1 MNIDQQQTIA
11 HLEALGYAQSTPI
24 YLRCFPKNKGRA
36 RNFQGTI
43 AQLPWD
49 DLHRLQAQDYGVY
62 FVVNGQGHKDV
73 DVRLGRVV
81 FFEHDDL
88 EKSMQM
94 GLWKTLGLPLPTIQ
108 IDTGGKSI
116 HSYWRL
122 QTDCD
127 IAQWRTLQADLLAFA
142 DADRSIKNPS
152 RVMRLAGFVHPG
164 TGQISTIV
172 HQSDQCYSYDEL
184 RVIVPR
190 QQQLPSNSP
199 KKTIPL
205 EICLTHDDRAL
216 LQNGASEGHRNTGG
230 AKLARN
236 LIGTESYLKTI
247 GRSSNSSARELF
259 ESYCSRCHPPIC
271 AQESAAIW
279 ESAITDNPMPSLTKA
294 AIANCI
300 DAWQRR
306 SHIIPIEVAAP
317 EPNQASSSRL
327 VRDFRFVENKLGD
340 RLRLNLL
347 KHRIELDGKPFDITK
362 AQLILAL
369 EHNLDLGG
377 RREQIEDILTLLAE
391 RRLYSPVI
399 DYLESVYAQHGNDT
413 QILTGFADRYLGDQQ
428 PMADAFLK
436 RWLISAV
443 ARAFQPGCKAD
454 YILVLQGKQ
463 GWGKSGFFN
472 TLANGW
478 FDDGIAATAND
489 KDQLMKLHSAW
500 IIELSELE
508 AIFRKKDVSAFKAFI
523 TARTDALRKPY
534 GRLVEEL
541 PRANVFGA
549 STNEDGFLNDPT
561 GNRRFW
567 VIHVCKPID
576 IAQLEQEK
584 DRIWAAAVALY
595 KSGERWHPTQL
606 EAIAAEAIA
615 QDYQQSD
622 PWLKPISDFLGDQ
635 DTVLTANILENALQ
649 IEVGRQGKADEMR
662 VAAILRELGFHAARK
677 TIHGRRMRVWVR
689 SPDDQANLGQPP
701 PQWLATA
708 ESPSPKVLETSRADL
723 DNLNPIDQTAA
734 NSPTPIVNQLNLTE
748 PVVQVVQ
755 VSQIQARETFDNTQP
770 QKPRLPR
777 LANYGTEPN

>member
-11 HLEALGYAQSTPI
+11 HLEALGYGQSTPI

-36 RNFQGTI
+36 RNFQSTI

-49 DLHRLQAQDYGVY
+49 DLHRLQAQDYGIY
-62 FVVNGQGHKDV
+62 FVVNGQGHKDA

-88 EKSMQM
+88 EKSVQM
-94 GLWKTLGLPLPTIQ
+94 GLWETLGLPMPTIQ

-116 HSYWRL
+116 HSYLRL
-122 QTDCD
+122 QADCD
-127 IAQWRTLQADLLAFA
+127 IAQWRTLQADLLTFA

-152 RVMRLAGFVHPG
+152 RVMRLAGFIHPG

-172 HQSDQCYSYDEL
+172 HQSNQCYSYDEL
-184 RVIVPR
+184 RAIVPH
-190 QQQLPSNSP
+190 QQRSTSNSP
-199 KKTIPL
+199 KTPIPL
-205 EICLTHDDRAL
+205 EICLTHEDRAL

-247 GRSSNSSARELF
+247 GQSSNSPAIALF

-279 ESAITDNPMPSLTKA
+279 ESAIADNPMPSLTKA

-300 DAWQRR
+300 NAWQKR
-306 SHIIPIEVAAP
+306 SHTVPTAVP

-340 RLRLNLL
+340 RLRLNML
-347 KHRIELDGKPFDITK
+347 KNRIELDGKPFDITK

-391 RRLYSPVI
+391 RRPYSPVI
-399 DYLESVYAQHGNDT
+399 DYLESVHAQHGNDT
-413 QILTGFADRYLGDQQ
+413 QLLTGFADRYLGDRQ

-534 GRLVEEL
+534 GRVVEEL

-576 IAQLEQEK
+576 IARLEQEK
-584 DRIWAAAVALY
+584 DQIWAAAVALY

-622 PWLKPISDFLGDQ
+622 PWLKPISDFLGDR
-635 DTVLTANILENALQ
+635 DTVLTANILEHALQ

-677 TIHGRRMRVWVR
+677 TVNGRRMRVWVR
-689 SPDDQANLGQPP
+689 SPDDQDNLGQPP
-701 PQWLATA
+701 PQWLTTA
-708 ESPSPKVLETSRADL
+708 ESPSPQVIEPSQADL
-723 DNLNPIDQTAA
+723 DNFNPIDQTAA
-734 NSPTPIVNQLNLTE
+734 NSPTPIVKQLNLTE

-755 VSQIQARETFDNTQP
+755 VSQIQSSVTSDNAQP
-770 QKPRLPR
+770 LKPRLPR
-777 LANYGTEPN
+777 LANYPTDPN

>member
-1 MNIDQQQTIA
+1 MTLCAGHGDIEGLPRKGVVKGDQDPIGCFALAAIDGADPGVVQMLLTAKIHLTDISLFIDDFSILNSVNFADSEPLAVLNTVGPIILRLAQSIA
-11 HLEALGYAQSTPI
+11 HRDG
-24 YLRCFPKNKGRA
+24 N
-36 RNFQGTI
+36 
-43 AQLPWD
+43 
-49 DLHRLQAQDYGVY
+49 
-62 FVVNGQGHKDV
+62 
-73 DVRLGRVV
+73 
-81 FFEHDDL
+81 
-88 EKSMQM
+88 
-94 GLWKTLGLPLPTIQ
+94 
-108 IDTGGKSI
+108 
-116 HSYWRL
+116 
-122 QTDCD
+122 
-127 IAQWRTLQADLLAFA
+127 LLDGINRF
-142 DADRSIKNPS
+142 
-152 RVMRLAGFVHPG
+152 
-164 TGQISTIV
+164 
-172 HQSDQCYSYDEL
+172 
-184 RVIVPR
+184 
-190 QQQLPSNSP
+190 
-199 KKTIPL
+199 
-205 EICLTHDDRAL
+205 
-216 LQNGASEGHRNTGG
+216 
-230 AKLARN
+230 
-236 LIGTESYLKTI
+236 
-247 GRSSNSSARELF
+247 
-259 ESYCSRCHPPIC
+259 
-271 AQESAAIW
+271 
-279 ESAITDNPMPSLTKA
+279 
-294 AIANCI
+294 
-300 DAWQRR
+300 AWQKR
-306 SHIIPIEVAAP
+306 SCTVQTATLAPQPI
-317 EPNQASSSRL
+317 QASTSRL

-347 KHRIELDGKPFDITK
+347 KNRIELDSKPFDITK

-369 EHNLDLGG
+369 EHNLDLGS

-391 RRLYSPVI
+391 RRPYSPVI
-399 DYLESVYAQHGNDT
+399 DYLESVYTQHGNDT
-413 QILTGFADRYLGDQQ
+413 QILTGFADRYLGDRQ

-478 FDDGIAATAND
+478 FDDGIAATTND

-534 GRLVEEL
+534 GRVVEEL

-576 IAQLEQEK
+576 IARLEQEK

-622 PWLKPISDFLGDQ
+622 PWLKPISDFLGDRE
-635 DTVLTANILENALQ
+635 TVLTANILENALQ

-662 VAAILRELGFHAARK
+662 VATILRDLGFHAARK
-677 TIHGRRMRVWVR
+677 TVNGRRMRVWVR
-689 SPDDQANLGQPP
+689 SLDDQDSLGQPP

-708 ESPSPKVLETSRADL
+708 ENPTPKVVKQTQANL
-723 DNLNPIDQTAA
+723 DNLNPIEQTAA
-734 NSPTPIVNQLNLTE
+734 DSQTPIVNQLNLTE

-755 VSQIQARETFDNTQP
+755 VSQVPASKTSENAQP

>member
-1 MNIDQQQTIA
+1 MNINQQQAIA
-11 HLEALGYAQSTPI
+11 HLQALGYAQSTPI

-36 RNFQGTI
+36 RNFQGTG
-43 AQLPWD
+43 AQFPWSELD
-49 DLHRLQAQDYGVY
+49 RLQAQDYGVY

-73 DVRLGRVV
+73 DVRVGRVV

-88 EKSMQM
+88 GKSMQM
-94 GLWKTLGLPLPTIQ
+94 GLWKTLGLPMPTIQ
-108 IDTGGKSI
+108 VDTGGKSI

-122 QTDCD
+122 QADCD
-127 IAQWRTLQADLLAFA
+127 IAQWRQLQADLLAFA

-152 RVMRLAGFVHPG
+152 RVMRLAGFIHPG

-184 RVIVPR
+184 RAIVPR

-236 LIGTESYLKTI
+236 LIGTECYLKTI
-247 GRSSNSSARELF
+247 GQSSNSPAITLF

-279 ESAITDNPMPSLTKA
+279 ESAAADNPMPSLTKA
-294 AIANCI
+294 AITNCI
-300 DAWQRR
+300 DAWQKRA
-306 SHIIPIEVAAP
+306 HIVPTGVPVP
-317 EPNQASSSRL
+317 EPTQVSSSRL

-340 RLRLNLL
+340 RLRLNML
-347 KHRIELDGKPFDITK
+347 KNRIELDGKPFDITK
-362 AQLILAL
+362 AQLLLAL

-391 RRLYSPVI
+391 RRPYSPVI
-399 DYLESVYAQHGNDT
+399 DYLESVHAQYGNDT
-413 QILTGFADRYLGDQQ
+413 QILTGFADRYLGDRQ

-534 GRLVEEL
+534 GRVVEEL

-576 IAQLEQEK
+576 IARLEQEK

-622 PWLKPISDFLGDQ
+622 PWFKPISDFLGDRE
-635 DTVLTANILENALQ
+635 TVLTANILENALQ

-662 VAAILRELGFHAARK
+662 VATILRDLGFHAARK
-677 TIHGRRMRVWVR
+677 TVNGRRMRVWVR
-689 SPDDQANLGQPP
+689 SPDDQDNLGQPP
-701 PQWLATA
+701 PPWSATA
-708 ESPSPKVLETSRADL
+708 ENQLLQVVEPTQADL
-723 DNLNPIDQTAA
+723 DNLNSIDQTAA
-734 NSPTPIVNQLNLTE
+734 DSQTPIINQLNLTE
-748 PVVQVVQ
+748 PAVQVVQ

>member
-11 HLEALGYAQSTPI
+11 HLEALGYSHSTPI

-43 AQLPWD
+43 EQLPWGELD
-49 DLHRLQAQDYGVY
+49 RLQAQDYGIY

-73 DVRLGRVV
+73 DVRVGRVV

-94 GLWKTLGLPLPTIQ
+94 GLWKTLGLPTPTIQ
-108 IDTGGKSI
+108 VDTGGKSI

-152 RVMRLAGFVHPG
+152 RVMRLAGFTHPG
-164 TGQISTIV
+164 TGQLSTIV
-172 HQSDQCYSYDEL
+172 YQSNQCYSYKEL
-184 RVIVPR
+184 RSIVPH
-190 QQQLPSNSP
+190 QQRSTNNSP
-199 KKTIPL
+199 QTPIPL

-247 GRSSNSSARELF
+247 GQSSNLSAIALF
-259 ESYCSRCHPPIC
+259 QSYCSRCHPPIC

-279 ESAITDNPMPSLTKA
+279 ESAIADNPMPSLTKA

-300 DAWQRR
+300 DAWHKR
-306 SHIIPIEVAAP
+306 SHIVPSKVPAM
-317 EPNQASSSRL
+317 EPTQVSSSRL

-340 RLRLNLL
+340 RLRLNML
-347 KHRIELDGKPFDITK
+347 KNRIELDGKAFDITK

-391 RRLYSPVI
+391 RRPYSPVI

-413 QILTGFADRYLGDQQ
+413 QILTGFADRYLGDRQ

-472 TLANGW
+472 TLANSW

-541 PRANVFGA
+541 PRANVFGD

-576 IAQLEQEK
+576 IARLEQEK
-584 DRIWAAAVALY
+584 DQIWAAAVALY
-595 KSGERWHPTQL
+595 KSGECWHPTQL

-615 QDYQQSD
+615 QDYQQAD
-622 PWLKPISDFLGDQ
+622 PWLKPISDFLGDRE
-635 DTVLTANILENALQ
+635 TVLTANILENALQ
-649 IEVGRQGKADEMR
+649 VEVGRQGKADEMR

-677 TIHGRRMRVWVR
+677 MIHGRRMRVWVR
-689 SPDDQANLGQPP
+689 SPDDQDSLGQPP

-708 ESPSPKVLETSRADL
+708 ENQTPQVVEPIQADL

-734 NSPTPIVNQLNLTE
+734 NSQTPIIKQLNLTE

-755 VSQIQARETFDNTQP
+755 VSQTQSSEMSDHAQP
-770 QKPRLPR
+770 LKPRLPR
-777 LANYGTEPN
+777 LANYPTDPN

>member
-1 MNIDQQQTIA
+1 MNINQQQAIA
-11 HLEALGYAQSTPI
+11 HLEALGYGQSTPI

-43 AQLPWD
+43 DQLPWD

-88 EKSMQM
+88 EKAMQI
-94 GLWKTLGLPLPTIQ
+94 GLWETLGLPQPTIQ

-122 QTDCD
+122 QSDCD
-127 IAQWRTLQADLLAFA
+127 ITQWRTLQADLLAFS

-152 RVMRLAGFVHPG
+152 RVMRLAGFIHPG
-164 TGQISTIV
+164 TGQLSTIV
-172 HQSDQCYSYDEL
+172 HRSDQCYSYDEL
-184 RVIVPR
+184 RAIVPH
-190 QQQLPSNSP
+190 QQRSTNNSP
-199 KKTIPL
+199 QTPLPL

-236 LIGTESYLKTI
+236 LIGTECYLKTI
-247 GRSSNSSARELF
+247 GQSSNSPAITLF

-271 AQESAAIW
+271 AKESAAIW
-279 ESAITDNPMPSLTKA
+279 ASAAADNLMPSLTKT

-300 DAWQRR
+300 DAWQKR
-306 SHIIPIEVAAP
+306 SRTVPIEVTAP
-317 EPNQASSSRL
+317 EPNQVSSSRL
-327 VRDFRFVENKLGD
+327 VRDFRYVENKLGD
-340 RLRLNLL
+340 RLRLNML
-347 KHRIELDGKPFDITK
+347 KNRIELDGKPFDITK

-391 RRLYSPVI
+391 RRPYSPVI
-399 DYLESVYAQHGNDT
+399 DYLESVHAQHGNDT
-413 QILTGFADRYLGDQQ
+413 QILTGFADRYLGDRQ

-576 IAQLEQEK
+576 ITQLEQEK

-622 PWLKPISDFLGDQ
+622 PWLKPISDFLGDR

-677 TIHGRRMRVWVR
+677 TVNGRRMRVWVR
-689 SPDDQANLGQPP
+689 STDDQDNLGQPHP
-701 PQWLATA
+701 PWLATA
-708 ESPSPKVLETSRADL
+708 ENPPTEVIDPTQADSE
-723 DNLNPIDQTAA
+723 NLNPIEQTVP
-734 NSPTPIVNQLNLTE
+734 NSPTPIVNPLNLSE

-755 VSQIQARETFDNTQP
+755 VSQTQSSMTADNAQP
-770 QKPRLPR
+770 LKPRLPR
-777 LANYGTEPN
+777 LANYPTESN